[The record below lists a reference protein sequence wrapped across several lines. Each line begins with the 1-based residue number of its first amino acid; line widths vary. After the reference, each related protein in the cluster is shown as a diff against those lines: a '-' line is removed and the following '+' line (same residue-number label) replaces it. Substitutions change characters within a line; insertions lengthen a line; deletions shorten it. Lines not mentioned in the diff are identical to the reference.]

1 MLKAERQE
9 QIIARLAGGGTESV
23 SAIAQV
29 LDVSDMTVRRD
40 LEELAERG
48 VVERVYGGA
57 RMPAAVRESF
67 SAAGIPLLREYSHTE
82 KRRLRSEE
90 KQRIAQRAIELIE
103 PSDTVF
109 LGAGTTVEHM
119 ARFLPDIRLRV
130 ITNSLSA
137 FKLLEHRE
145 HCELYLVGG
154 LYRQQ
159 TGCFVGAM
167 AEDAVSP
174 LGIDKAF
181 IGANGISGG
190 SLFCAD
196 MDEGRI
202 QRLVLT
208 KARER
213 YAVSD
218 TSKLGRRDFYA
229 FFGLSDLTALVCDDA
244 LSDAQRSEI
253 EEQVRL
259 ICA

>member
-23 SAIAQV
+23 SAIAQA

-48 VVERVYGGA
+48 VIERVYGGA

-181 IGANGISGG
+181 IGTNGISNG
-190 SLFCAD
+190 SLFTSD
-196 MDEGRI
+196 IDEGRI
-202 QRLVLT
+202 QRLVLN
-208 KARER
+208 KAQER
-213 YAVSD
+213 YAVCD
-218 TSKLGRRDFYA
+218 MSKVGRRDFYG
-229 FFGLSDLTALVCDDA
+229 FYPISRLTALICDASIDPA
-244 LSDAQRSEI
+244 AAQDLA
-253 EEQVRL
+253 EQVEL
-259 ICA
+259 IKA